1 MPHNRPGGPVPTE
14 SRTGREN
21 QRFGAEGERLV
32 AGAIPMRFKP
42 GVEGPEGVE
51 VLLITSRRGKG
62 YVFPKGGWEN
72 DEELR
77 DAAMRE
83 TVEEAGVRGQLEE
96 PIIGKF
102 PFHSGKAER
111 QSAAHQGRCVA
122 YLFAMHVS
130 EELASWP
137 EGHQR
142 SRHWVSLQEAC
153 CKCRYPWM
161 REALVAWVRRRGW
174 EAAAAACAAC
184 GEAAAAERQQQALAA
199 PNQQAGQQ
207 QQQQQPEQAQQAQ
220 QQAPA
225 QQPPQPPQ
233 QQAAVA
239 PQQQAVC
246 VMAAGQLPAEAA
258 VPATVDRIAVHT

>member
-1 MPHNRPGGPVPTE
+1 MLHPPPTPA
-14 SRTGREN
+14 
-21 QRFGAEGERLV
+21 Q
-32 AGAIPMRFKP
+32 
-42 GVEGPEGVE
+42 
-51 VLLITSRRGKG
+51 
-62 YVFPKGGWEN
+62 
-72 DEELR
+72 
-77 DAAMRE
+77 
-83 TVEEAGVRGQLEE
+83 E

-102 PFHSGKAER
+102 PFSSGKAER

-142 SRHWVSLQEAC
+142 SRHWVGLQEAC

-184 GEAAAAERQQQALAA
+184 GEAADAERQQQALGA
-199 PNQQAGQQ
+199 PHQQAADQRQQ
-207 QQQQQPEQAQQAQ
+207 PEQQQQPGQAPQ
-220 QQAPA
+220 QQA
-225 QQPPQPPQ
+225 QQPPQPQEQ
-233 QQAAVA
+233 QQSGQTPLANAQQQMQVQLA
-239 PQQQAVC
+239 PQQQPVC
-246 VMAAGQLPAEAA
+246 IMAAGQLPTEAA

>member
-1 MPHNRPGGPVPTE
+1 MRVHSWVLAVQSTWQQASCQRQFTPLLTVGDRPAV
-14 SRTGREN
+14 
-21 QRFGAEGERLV
+21 
-32 AGAIPMRFKP
+32 
-42 GVEGPEGVE
+42 
-51 VLLITSRRGKG
+51 
-62 YVFPKGGWEN
+62 
-72 DEELR
+72 
-77 DAAMRE
+77 
-83 TVEEAGVRGQLEE
+83 VRAPPCSPQE

-161 REALVAWVRRRGW
+161 RDALVAWVRRRGW

-184 GEAAAAERQQQALAA
+184 GEAADAERQQQALAA

-207 QQQQQPEQAQQAQ
+207 QLEPGAAQAPQAPQQRQPAGQVEQAPQSQAAQQQQAQ
-220 QQAPA
+220 
-225 QQPPQPPQ
+225 
-233 QQAAVA
+233 VA
-239 PQQQAVC
+239 LQQQAVC
-246 VMAAGQLPAEAA
+246 VIAAGQLPAEAA
-258 VPATVDRIAVHT
+258 VPPTVDRIAVHT

>member
-1 MPHNRPGGPVPTE
+1 MQQLPTQACL
-14 SRTGREN
+14 
-21 QRFGAEGERLV
+21 QRNTHLV
-32 AGAIPMRFKP
+32 APNRQP
-42 GVEGPEGVE
+42 P
-51 VLLITSRRGKG
+51 
-62 YVFPKGGWEN
+62 
-72 DEELR
+72 
-77 DAAMRE
+77 
-83 TVEEAGVRGQLEE
+83 QE

-102 PFHSGKAER
+102 PFSSGKAER

-199 PNQQAGQQ
+199 PNQHAAQQQ
-207 QQQQQPEQAQQAQ
+207 QQQQQPGQPQAEPASQQQPAQQQQQQQHGPTATTLAHQQAQ
-220 QQAPA
+220 
-225 QQPPQPPQ
+225 
-233 QQAAVA
+233 
-239 PQQQAVC
+239 AVC
-246 VMAAGQLPAEAA
+246 LMAAGQLPGEAA
-258 VPATVDRIAVHT
+258 VPAAVDRIAVHT